1 MAKLL
6 DQDQIHCVEFPEP
19 PLSGGCRLDWLEAW
33 CEDAEPGPV
42 ARRPGMAQSEGI
54 CTVLDR
60 MLMALRARVRQHPVL
75 KRLLLRL
82 LAPVLPQIS
91 LWANRLDGPAYETWF
106 ARWQASDPSHDATIR
121 AALDHR
127 APPFLVVVA
136 DGEAGARTRGS
147 LAAQV
152 AGRWTAISAESITD
166 TDGNAGEALLHCA
179 ACGGYL
185 LRLEGGECLAR
196 HAIAV
201 LGNAACQGAR
211 PLVLYADEDVQD
223 DTGIHRD
230 PWFKV
235 AFDPDRLL
243 QQDSLG
249 SAVAYDAALLVRHGL
264 SSLRGHALALAA
276 TRRVN
281 VNGEPAADRA
291 IHHVPAVLV
300 HRPGQSAPWRSA
312 TDANAVAAALDAAGE
327 GAVIQG
333 DGTER
338 PLRIAWPLRKSAPL
352 VSIIIPTRDKSELLR
367 PCLDGL
373 LLRTSYPEFEVLVVD
388 NDSTEPALHALLD
401 RYSTDPRL
409 RVLRHGG
416 AFNYSAIN
424 NRAAAAAR
432 GEVLL
437 LLNNDT
443 EVLHADWLSEMVSQA
458 IRAGVGAV
466 GARLLFARGRVQH
479 AGVVIGMGGVAG
491 HEFLFQRREECGP
504 QDALRVVRTVSAVT
518 AACLAVRRD
527 TFFEVGGFDE
537 ERLRIAYNDVDFCLK
552 LRRAGY
558 RNLVTPHAELLH
570 KESASRGS
578 DRARAQRTRW
588 ESERATMLA
597 AWSIDHKHDPYF
609 SPSLSLETAFP
620 QLAEPPRSK
629 PAWMKSGASVH
640 P

>member
-1 MAKLL
+1 M
-6 DQDQIHCVEFPEP
+6 
-19 PLSGGCRLDWLEAW
+19 R
-33 CEDAEPGPV
+33 
-42 ARRPGMAQSEGI
+42 
-54 CTVLDR
+54 
-60 MLMALRARVRQHPVL
+60 
-75 KRLLLRL
+75 
-82 LAPVLPQIS
+82 
-91 LWANRLDGPAYETWF
+91 LWANRLDSPAYETWF

-152 AGRWTAISAESITD
+152 AGRWIAISAESITD

-185 LRLEGGECLAR
+185 LRLEGGERLAR

-243 QQDSLG
+243 QQG
-249 SAVAYDAALLVRHGL
+249 FAGCAVAYDAALLVRHGL

-276 TRRVN
+276 THR

-338 PLRIAWPLRKSAPL
+338 PLRIAWPLRKPAPL

-466 GARLLFARGRVQH
+466 GARAAFRAWARAARGRGDRHGGRGGARVPVPAQR
-479 AGVVIGMGGVAG
+479 GVRTPRRPPGRSDCLGGHRCLPGSPARYVLRGRWVRRGEIA
-491 HEFLFQRREECGP
+491 HRLQRRRFLPETQARRLPELLSRLTRSFCTRRV
-504 QDALRVVRTVSAVT
+504 QAAAATALRRSGP
-518 AACLAVRRD
+518 D
-527 TFFEVGGFDE
+527 G
-537 ERLRIAYNDVDFCLK
+537 
-552 LRRAGY
+552 RASVP
-558 RNLVTPHAELLH
+558 RC
-570 KESASRGS
+570 SR
-578 DRARAQRTRW
+578 
-588 ESERATMLA
+588 
-597 AWSIDHKHDPYF
+597 H
-609 SPSLSLETAFP
+609 
-620 QLAEPPRSK
+620 
-629 PAWMKSGASVH
+629 GASIISTIRTSARPCPSKRRFRSWLNRH
-640 P
+640 ARSRPG